1 MLLSAEKK
9 WSLEPRENMK
19 DTENHI
25 TKWKRANLKSLHIMN
40 PMIWHARKYKTM
52 VIVRSSRGCKGLRE
66 GRNKQVKHR
75 GCLGR

>member
-40 PMIWHARKYKTM
+40 PMIWHARKYKAM
-52 VIVRSSRGCKGLRE
+52 VIVRSSEVARAWGKE
-66 GRNKQVKHR
+66 GINRWNTEDV
-75 GCLGR
+75 